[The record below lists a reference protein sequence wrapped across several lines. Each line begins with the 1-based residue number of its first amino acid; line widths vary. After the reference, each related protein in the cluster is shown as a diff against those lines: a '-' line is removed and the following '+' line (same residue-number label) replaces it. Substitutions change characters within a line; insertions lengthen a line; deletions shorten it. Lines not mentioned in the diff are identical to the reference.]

1 MVVEAARNYYRKELK
16 RLSEGETMKK
26 NKEKKDDLTRV
37 PWVANTKKTDDD
49 EWGGE
54 IDITI
59 PTWHDEFNAVPLFI
73 RCDCHS
79 EGIETQY
86 YREDANDK
94 GFYVNYWKYGIEGR
108 YSGMGL
114 LDRLKYAWKIL
125 FKGTLHGDQII
136 LEVDKAEKMR
146 DYLTKYL
153 EYDKNITNKK

>member
-1 MVVEAARNYYRKELK
+1 MTVEAARNYYRKELK
-16 RLSEGETMKK
+16 RLSEDTTMKK
-26 NKEKKDDLTRV
+26 NQEKKDLTRV
-37 PWVANTKKTDDD
+37 PWVTGKKKVEKDPKSDWPD
-49 EWGGE
+49 ES
-54 IDITI
+54 
-59 PTWHDEFNAVPLFI
+59 NAEPLFV

-79 EGIETQY
+79 EGLETQY

-108 YSGMGL
+108 YSGMSL

-153 EYDKNITNKK
+153 EYDKNIKDKK